1 MTFKAETLLRSRTIG
16 IALVILAALV
26 HCLVAVHTPYSLLA
40 DASGD
45 DGLFI
50 KQARLILSGDYLG
63 PYTWA
68 TLIKGPGYALFL
80 ALTYLSGLP
89 VSFTQ
94 AAFFLVAA
102 GAFAWVVARLFRAN
116 LLGVCLF
123 ILLALHPALPVDR
136 FLREAI
142 YPGQVLLVV
151 ALFVT
156 AFLILPRPSIFWG
169 ALAGLALAW
178 YWLTREE
185 GMWLVPALLLLIAG
199 AFARS
204 WPQRQTLRAA
214 ATAGTMLIF
223 FAGAHA
229 AFYTANWVHYG
240 YFAGLDIKE
249 RNFTRALSIV
259 QSVRDGQQIP
269 YVPVSKST
277 RAILYEVSPTFA
289 SLREGLDP
297 SDRTIPDHGCRFYPQ
312 TCGDMAGGW
321 FIWHFRDAASRAGA
335 FKSPQAASEFF
346 GRLVGELE
354 AACSSGRLTCRG
366 GIVPFMPAI
375 QPEQMRT
382 ILPKLWAVTQ
392 FVLKSPFQ
400 TSRRST
406 GTRQLRESAL
416 ALLNYPLI
424 SPPKS
429 EKKQVMLSL
438 WWTPAAS
445 GMPTV
450 SVVRADGSMT
460 TQLLE
465 PPETPRSPGSV
476 AQQNFVLTAACDSTC
491 NLRIGVGADAKQIL
505 LSDTLGKSVPITTI
519 GGVLRINGQ
528 MIEDHLTAAATAKA
542 DWVRSSLLK
551 LYVPMA
557 YVLAPAG
564 LLSIIVCSVLVMRR
578 PSYLTT
584 YLFAAA
590 LWALVMCRIAL
601 ITAVEVSSFPA
612 MNIHYLGVAVILLL
626 PASLCSIALLVGM
639 LRQRQVYPV

>member
-1 MTFKAETLLRSRTIG
+1 MTFKAETVPWSRSIG
-16 IALVILAALV
+16 IAVIVLVALV
-26 HCLVAVHTPYSLLA
+26 HCLVAVHTPYALLA

-50 KQARLILSGDYLG
+50 KQAGLILSGDYLG

-80 ALTYLSGLP
+80 ALTHISGLP
-89 VSFTQ
+89 ISFTQ

-102 GAFAWVVARLFRAN
+102 GAFAWAVARLFRSN

-123 ILLALHPALPVDR
+123 VLLALHPVLPVER

-185 GMWLVPALLLLIAG
+185 GMWLLPALLLLIAG
-199 AFARS
+199 AVARA
-204 WPQRQTLRAA
+204 WPRRQTARAA

-223 FAGAHA
+223 FVGAHV
-229 AFYTANWVHYG
+229 AFYTANWLHYG

-289 SLREGLDP
+289 SLKQGLDP

-335 FKSPQAASEFF
+335 FKNPRTASEFF
-346 GRLVGELE
+346 GKMVDELQ

-366 GIVPFMPAI
+366 GIIPFMPAM

-392 FVLKSPFQ
+392 FVLKSPIQ
-400 TSRRST
+400 TSGRSS
-406 GTRQLRESAL
+406 GTRQLRERAL
-416 ALLNYPLI
+416 VLLNHPVI

-429 EKKQVMLSL
+429 ERKQMMLSL
-438 WWTPAAS
+438 WWAPATS

-450 SVVRADGSMT
+450 SVIRADASMT
-460 TQLLE
+460 TQLIE
-465 PPETPRSPGSV
+465 PPETLPPPGSA
-476 AQQNFVLTAACDSTC
+476 AQQNFILTAACDSAC
-491 NLRIGVGADAKQIL
+491 SLRVGTGADAKQVL
-505 LSDTLGKSVPITTI
+505 LSDTLGKSVTI
-519 GGVLRINGQ
+519 DTSDGVLRINGQ
-528 MIEDHLTAAATAKA
+528 TVEDPLTDAAAAKA
-542 DWVRSSLLK
+542 DWVRSSLQK
-551 LYVPMA
+551 LYAPMA

-564 LLSIIVCSVLVMRR
+564 LLSIIACSALVIWR
-578 PSYLTT
+578 PSYLSA

-590 LWALVMCRIAL
+590 LWALVICRIVL
-601 ITAVEVSSFPA
+601 ITAVDASSFPA
-612 MNIHYLGVAVILLL
+612 INTHYLGVAVIFLL
-626 PASLCSIALLVGM
+626 PASICSILLLASM
-639 LRQRQVYPV
+639 LRQRQAYPA